1 MRPETPNLLNYESET
16 VQVPVQ
22 PEKESSTQTNAAQ
35 EKPSPESV
43 TIPQTSQI
51 KETPA
56 SRYSKIEEILSNG
69 ETANLYASQDDA
81 MKQKFRI
88 QGEITTREI
97 ESLLTGNKIS
107 EDDIAQKIAKWL
119 KMIPHINKAFIKK
132 EAMLLAE
139 KIHEQLK
146 KGLLAVTLV
155 QNNLFPQETTTNFV
169 PSFGL
174 LEGQA
179 LLIGSV
185 IAGFFGGLILLY
197 VIRALARNSHH
208 NKINSELVTL
218 LLTVPKEQQ
227 LKEKLGDQTI
237 ETRRAHIATMEQV
250 FATIGGMKAQRGFH
264 AWFFGRTD
272 HIIFEIVNKN
282 GLIHFYASVPQYL
295 RHTIEQQLQAQYPF
309 ISIEEVEDY
318 NLFKPSDVTAAAYLQ
333 LEKTHAY
340 PLKTYQQMESDP
352 LNALL
357 NPLSKLNDGN
367 AQAVIQ
373 YVFRSSKKE
382 WRHSSKHH
390 IKKIMEGKKDS
401 SALMNSIS
409 KTVEYA
415 GGTSE
420 KNKAQKEI
428 YKPTPLEEQLI
439 KSIDEKASKA
449 GLDCNIRIITSAPNH
464 ETAATI
470 LKTVVNSFSQYN
482 LYQFGNSFKAHVP
495 SNPNKIT
502 DDYILRRFV
511 EKQNII
517 MNTSEMTSVFHL
529 PLSSTEVPNI
539 KWLGSRKSP
548 PPENIPKDG
557 VLLGYNTYRGTKTEI
572 RMKDGDRMRHLY
584 VIGQTGT
591 GKSTLLL
598 NMAYQDIMNGK
609 GLCVMDPHGDFADAL
624 IGAIP
629 PHRIDDVIY
638 FDPSDTSYPLGMNM
652 LEFDPKYPEQKTF
665 VINEML
671 KIFDKLYD
679 LKSTGGPMFEQY
691 MRNAMLLIM
700 EDVASGSTIME
711 ISKVLSDEEFR
722 RAKLSKCTN
731 QVVYDFWTKEAEKA
745 GGEAALANMVPYIT
759 SKLTQF
765 VSNDIM
771 RPIIG
776 QQESAFNFRDIMD
789 KKKILLINLAKG
801 KIGDLNAKLL
811 GMIIIGKILMSA
823 LSRTDIPENERQDFF
838 LYVDEFQNFLTDS
851 IAIILSEARKYRLSL
866 NIAHQYIG
874 QLTDGNNEQ
883 IKNAIFGNVGSKA
896 IFRISPEDAEVLEK
910 DFAPVFNQFDLV
922 NIEARTAYLK
932 LLIDNTAARPFN
944 INTMAP
950 PSSDFE
956 LAQALKELSKLT
968 YGRSRELIEE
978 EIKVRAFI

>member
-1 MRPETPNLLNYESET
+1 MRPETPNLLTPEIESTNIAPEFT
-16 VQVPVQ
+16 PDTSPNLAPIEPKPPV
-22 PEKESSTQTNAAQ
+22 
-35 EKPSPESV
+35 ESV
-43 TIPQTSQI
+43 VIPPVAQKIEQ
-51 KETPA
+51 PP
-56 SRYSKIEEILSNG
+56 SRYEGIEKILSSG
-69 ETANLYASQDDA
+69 ETATLYASADDQV
-81 MKQKFRI
+81 KNRFRVA
-88 QGEITTREI
+88 GEQTAREI
-97 ESLLTGNKIS
+97 EKLLQARVIS
-107 EDDIAQKIAKWL
+107 EDKIAEHIKRWL
-119 KMIPHINKAFIKK
+119 KVIPRISTAFIRK

-139 KIHEQLK
+139 KIHESVK
-146 KGLLAVTLV
+146 KGLFAITIA
-155 QNNLFPQETTTNFV
+155 QTNLFPQETTANFI
-169 PSFGL
+169 PSMGIAREQIL
-174 LEGQA
+174 LV
-179 LLIGSV
+179 GSV
-185 IAGFFGGLILLY
+185 IGGVMGGIFLLY
-197 VIRALARNSHH
+197 IIRALVKNSFH
-208 NKINSELVTL
+208 NKINHDLVTL

-227 LKEKLGDQTI
+227 LKEKLGDQNI
-237 ETRRAHIATMEQV
+237 ETTRSQIATMEQV
-250 FATIGGMKAQRGFH
+250 FSTIGGMKAQRGFR

-272 HIIFEIVNKN
+272 HMTFEIVNKN
-282 GLIHFYASVPQYL
+282 GLIHFYASIPTYL

-309 ISIEEVEDY
+309 IQIEEIEDY
-318 NLFKPSDVTAAAYLQ
+318 NLFKPNDVTASAYLQ

-357 NPLSKLNDGN
+357 NPLSKLNDGS

-382 WRHSSKHH
+382 WRQSSKHH
-390 IKKIMEGKKDS
+390 IKHITEGKKDS
-401 SALMNSIS
+401 SALLNSIS

-415 GGTSE
+415 SGSSE

-439 KSIDEKASKA
+439 KAIDEKASKA
-449 GLDCNIRIITSAPNH
+449 GLDCNIRIITSAPDN

-470 LKTVVNSFSQYN
+470 LKTIINSFSQYN
-482 LYQFGNSFKAHVP
+482 LYQFGNSFKAHVVNN
-495 SNPNKIT
+495 SRII

-511 EKQNII
+511 DKQNII
-517 MNTSEMTSVFHL
+517 VNTNEMASLFHL
-529 PLSSTEVPNI
+529 PLSSTEIPNI

-548 PPENIPKDG
+548 PPDNIPKTG
-557 VLLGYNTYRGTKTEI
+557 VLLGYNTYRGVKTEV
-572 RMKDGDRMRHLY
+572 RMKDADRMRHLY

-598 NMAYQDIMNGK
+598 NMAYQDILDGK
-609 GLCVMDPHGDFADAL
+609 GACIMDPHGDLADAL

-679 LKSTGGPMFEQY
+679 LKTTGGPMFEQY

-700 EDVASGSTIME
+700 EDTASGSTIME
-711 ISKVLSDEEFR
+711 ISKVLSDEDFR
-722 RAKLSKCTN
+722 RSKLAKCTN

-823 LSRTDIPENERQDFF
+823 LSRTDIPESERQDFF

-874 QLTDGNNEQ
+874 QLKDGNNEQ

-896 IFRISPEDAEVLEK
+896 IFRISPEDAEVIEK

-944 INTMAP
+944 ISTMAP
-950 PSSDFE
+950 PASDFE
-956 LAQALKELSKLT
+956 LGNALKELSKLT

-978 EIKVRAFI
+978 EIKARAFM